1 MIIRSFLFKTYFII
15 ITALLLIFSVFILPF
30 PYKIVSNYVKLWGVF
45 TRFGLR
51 LFCNIK
57 FEARGLENLPKNR
70 PIIVACKH
78 QSAFET
84 TALFYSL
91 LPYPVYALK
100 ADLDKIPLWRA
111 LSQKAGALSVE
122 RSKGSAALKVMVT
135 QAQKFI
141 RQGRSIIIFPEG
153 TRTQAQSEGRY
164 LPGVY
169 ALTQSFNDVPLIPA
183 AINSG
188 IFWPSKQPIQQSGTI
203 ILEFLPALAPD
214 LPRKAFMDQLKSDIE
229 TATRKLEQEAI
240 S

>member
-1 MIIRSFLFKTYFII
+1 MMIRSRLFKIYFII
-15 ITALLLIFSVFILPF
+15 VTALLLIFSVFILPF
-30 PYKIVSNYVKLWGVF
+30 PYKVVSNYVKLWGIF

-51 LFCNIK
+51 FFCHIQ
-57 FEARGLENLPKNR
+57 FEARGLENLPQNR
-70 PIIVACKH
+70 PIIIACKH

-111 LSQKAGALSVE
+111 LSQKAGALSIE
-122 RSKGSAALKVMVT
+122 RSKGSVALKIMVT

-141 RQGRSIIIFPEG
+141 SQGRSIIIFPEG
-153 TRTQAQSEGRY
+153 TRTPAYTEGRY

-169 ALTQSFNDVPLIPA
+169 ALTQSFNDIPLIPA

-188 IFWPSKQPIQQSGTI
+188 IFWPSKKPIQQSGTI
-203 ILEFLPALAPD
+203 ILEFLPPISPN
-214 LPRKAFMDQLKSDIE
+214 LPRKAFMEQLKTDIE
-229 TATRKLEQEAI
+229 TATRKLEQEAKI
-240 S
+240 